1 MKKLL
6 PVAEL
11 GMSIDRRLDNTGIPK
26 ITVESA
32 GC

>member
-6 PVAEL
+6 PVAKL
-11 GMSIDRRLDNTGIPK
+11 GMSIGRWLDNTGIPK